1 MKTGKKARMGRITI
15 IVVLDPALPM
25 DPHCDCHTESLRS
38 GYLVPLAM
46 VRYRQST
53 IGTVQEEE
61 NRHSPGI
68 GTEDHLLETD
78 TAFGT
83 DIHIR
88 TQRIKDRHFCS
99 ARIKI
104 HRSNA
109 EVIRH
114 YLQHCT

>member
-1 MKTGKKARMGRITI
+1 
-15 IVVLDPALPM
+15 
-25 DPHCDCHTESLRS
+25 
-38 GYLVPLAM
+38 M

-53 IGTVQEEE
+53 IGTVREAE

-68 GTEDHLLETD
+68 GTEDHPLETETD

-88 TQRIKDRHFCS
+88 TRRIKDR
-99 ARIKI
+99 RLVLD
-104 HRSNA
+104 A

-114 YLQHCT
+114 YLHHCTWGPKAAIEIEIIRCPFGAGTT